1 MAATNTDVLYRRP
14 HLSTITYAVG
24 LLLFL
29 LPFFDIKCN
38 NVTMAELSGLSMATG
53 GSANVSSDLKQMQ
66 NKFGDQS
73 DDSQGSFTA
82 KTKGSNHL
90 FITALVALL
99 LGILG
104 LVLSLINKGRGQQL
118 NFVVGVLGLLALVAS
133 WIEATSY
140 VRTNMQTVAGENSAA
155 VYPGI
160 VNFGI
165 NPTFWFFLCLIC
177 YGASAYIAYKKRQD
191 EKAGLVPPAA
201 APQLPVDNPGDQ
213 SNFPAAPMDDRELG

>member
-1 MAATNTDVLYRRP
+1 MAVTTSDAPYRRP
-14 HLSTITYAVG
+14 YLSTITYAVG

-66 NKFGDQS
+66 NKFGDQT

-90 FITALVALL
+90 FITALAALL

-104 LVLSLINKGRGQQL
+104 LVLSLLNKGRGQQL
-118 NFVVGVLGLLALVAS
+118 NFGVGIVGVLALVAS
-133 WIEATSY
+133 WIEASSY
-140 VRTNMQTVAGENSAA
+140 VKTNMQTVAGENASVA
-155 VYPGI
+155 YPGI

-165 NPTFWFFLCLIC
+165 NPTFWFFLCLLC
-177 YGASAYIAYKKRQD
+177 YAASAYVGYKKWQD
-191 EKAGLVPPAA
+191 EKAGNTPPPA
-201 APQLPVDNPGDQ
+201 APQLPIDNPGDQ
-213 SNFPAAPMDDRELG
+213 SGFPAAPMDDRELG